1 MKVLMPAD
9 KNQNVTIKI
18 SYALYKDIQD
28 LKSELKK
35 VEPNLTFNISK
46 ICAESLENTLKV
58 ARKELEEIKRDK
70 ASATSDQEE
79 SSA

>member
-18 SYALYKDIQD
+18 PYPLYKDIQEF
-28 LKSELKK
+28 KTELKK

-46 ICAESLENTLKV
+46 ICAESLETFLKA
-58 ARKELEEIKRDK
+58 ARKELDNIKKDK
-70 ASATSDQEE
+70 SYATESQEE
-79 SSA
+79 MST